1 MDIPRP
7 EKILVAMLQLSGD
20 APKPLEYEDI
30 VVKSWELSPEEFSLR
45 KYVHK
50 YPDSLAKVR
59 VT

>member
-1 MDIPRP
+1 
-7 EKILVAMLQLSGD
+7 MLQLSGD